1 MVKIYTETYE
11 KTSPFVNDFS
21 FMNVQTLSNSAWVT
35 HGPFA
40 MWITS
45 RLKPNLYA
53 ELGSHYEYSFFSV
66 CQAMK
71 ELDYGGKAMAIDTWQ
86 GDEHAG
92 FYSSKV
98 FDYVKKVRDEKYPD
112 IGVMTRSTFDEA
124 LEVVQ
129 NGSVDL
135 LLIDGLHTYE
145 AVLHDYETWLPKMSD
160 RGIMMFHD
168 IEVYGRGFGVF
179 RIWEVLEKQYPSFS
193 FKHGHGL
200 GIIKVGS
207 EATPVDELFNVDNET
222 RDQIRT
228 VYEMLG
234 EKAGVRRQV
243 ERLESSQT
251 ATRKKIERQFKSS
264 FSWKIT
270 KPLRVVHKLTRKF

>member
-1 MVKIYTETYE
+1 MLEVKSFE
-11 KTSPFVNDFS
+11 KVSRFVNNYS

-45 RLKPNLYA
+45 KLKPNLYA
-53 ELGSHYEYSFFSV
+53 ELGSHYGYSFFAV

-71 ELDYGGKAMAIDTWQ
+71 ELNYGGKAMAIDTWQ
-86 GDEHAG
+86 GDEHVG

-98 FDYVKKVRDEKYPD
+98 FDFVQKVRDENYPE
-112 IGVMTRSTFDEA
+112 IGVMTRSTFDDA
-124 LEVVQ
+124 LGVVQ
-129 NGSVDL
+129 DGSVDL

-160 RGIMMFHD
+160 RGIIMFHD

-179 RIWEVLEKQYPSFS
+179 KLWEVLKEKYPSFS

-200 GIIKVGS
+200 GVIKVGK
-207 EATPVDELFNVDNET
+207 EATPVDELFEIDEDT
-222 RDQIRT
+222 RDQLRT

-243 ERLESSQT
+243 KRLESSL
-251 ATRKKIERQFKSS
+251 ASTRKSVERQFKSS

-270 KPLRVVHKLTRKF
+270 KPLRTLHKATRRNSS

>member
-1 MVKIYTETYE
+1 MEPKSFESV
-11 KTSPFVNDFS
+11 SRFVNEYS
-21 FMNVQTLSNSAWVT
+21 FMNVQTLSTSAWVS

-53 ELGSHYEYSFFSV
+53 ELGSHYGYSFFAV

-71 ELDYGGKAMAIDTWQ
+71 ELDYGGQAMAIDTWQ

-98 FDYVKKVRDEKYPD
+98 FDFVKKVRDENYPS
-112 IGVMTRSTFDEA
+112 IGIMTRSTFDDA
-124 LEVVQ
+124 LEVV
-129 NGSVDL
+129 NDGSVDL

-145 AVLHDYETWLPKMSD
+145 AVLHDYETWLPKMST
-160 RGIMMFHD
+160 RGIIMFHD
-168 IEVYGRGFGVF
+168 IEVFDRGFGVF
-179 RIWEVLEKQYPSFS
+179 KLWEVLQHKYPSFS

-200 GIIKVGS
+200 GVIKVG
-207 EATPVDELFNVDNET
+207 VDPTQIDDLFAIDDET
-222 RDQIRT
+222 RDQLRT
-228 VYEMLG
+228 VYQMLG
-234 EKAGVRRQV
+234 EKAAVRRQV
-243 ERLESSQT
+243 NRLESGQASG
-251 ATRKKIERQFKSS
+251 RKDIERKFKSS

-270 KPLRVVHKLTRKF
+270 KPLRAVHKATRRIFS